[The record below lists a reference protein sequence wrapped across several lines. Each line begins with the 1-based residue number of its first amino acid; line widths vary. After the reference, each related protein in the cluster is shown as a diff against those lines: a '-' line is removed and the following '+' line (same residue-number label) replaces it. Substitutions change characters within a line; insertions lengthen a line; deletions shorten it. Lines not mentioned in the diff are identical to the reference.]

1 MTETTESILWT
12 DSHCHL
18 AMADFDADR
27 LAAIGRA
34 KAAGVKRLVSVGTNP
49 EDWEAAAALASEES
63 IVATAGLHPH
73 EASRWNQQVASELS
87 VALGRPCVRA
97 VGEIGLDFH
106 YDLSPR
112 QIQTEAFAAQLAM
125 VQERGLPPVIHSREA
140 FAETVDVLRG
150 QQWSAPVIIHC
161 FTYGADK
168 VRPFLDM
175 GFCISVSGIV
185 TFPRAD
191 ELREATR
198 LVPLDRLLI
207 ETDSPY
213 LAPVPFRGKRC
224 EPAHV
229 AKTGEFVAGFLKMEP
244 GELARVT
251 SANAARLFR
260 WPGDKAI
267 PARGQE

>member
-1 MTETTESILWT
+1 MTETMETIFWT

-27 LAAIGRA
+27 LDAISRA

-49 EDWEAAAALASEES
+49 EDWEAAAALASEEN

-73 EASRWNQQVASELS
+73 EASRWNQTAASELS
-87 VALGRPCVRA
+87 AALGRPGVRA

-112 QIQTEAFAAQLAM
+112 QIQIETFAAQLAM
-125 VQERGLPPVIHSREA
+125 AQERGLPPVIHSREA

-150 QQWSAPVIIHC
+150 QRWSAAGIIHC
-161 FTYGADK
+161 FTYDAEK

-175 GFCISVSGIV
+175 GFCISISGIV
-185 TFPRAD
+185 TFPKAD
-191 ELREATR
+191 ELREAAL

-229 AKTGEFVAGFLKMEP
+229 AKTGEFLAAFLKVDL
-244 GELARVT
+244 GELARAT
-251 SANAARLFR
+251 STNAARLFR
-260 WPGDKAI
+260 WPG
-267 PARGQE
+267 E

>member
-1 MTETTESILWT
+1 MSLIGDDLFWT

-27 LAAIGRA
+27 NDAIGRA

-49 EDWEAAAALASEES
+49 GDWREAAALADGAE

-73 EASRWNQQVASELS
+73 DALKWNADAARGL
-87 VALGRPCVRA
+87 ALALDRPFVRA

-112 QIQTEAFAAQLAM
+112 QIQIEAFAAQLSMAR
-125 VQERGLPPVIHSREA
+125 ERGLPPVIHSREA
-140 FAETVDVLRG
+140 FAETIDVLRG
-150 QQWSAPVIIHC
+150 QRWSAPGIIHC
-161 FTYGADK
+161 FTYNADK

-185 TFPRAD
+185 TFPKAGD
-191 ELREATR
+191 LRDAAK
-198 LVPLDRLLI
+198 LVPLDRLLV

-229 AKTGEFVAGFLKMEP
+229 AKTGQFLAEFLKITP
-244 GELARVT
+244 DELARAT
-251 SANAARLFR
+251 SANAARLLG
-260 WPGDKAI
+260 WPA
-267 PARGQE
+267 E